1 MRNLS
6 SFQNSFML
14 GLHPGNAEFPASN
27 TCTVDVQNSQLVLAF
42 DNSGGQTANWR
53 LLPYRDY
60 QNTGLTI
67 NLLCA
72 MATATSGNVILQA
85 QTMRLTSGTAVIGT
99 DSFSTSVQSV
109 ATPVPATAGVE
120 FQVQINLT
128 SAQVSSGIATDF
140 WRIKIGR
147 AASTATG
154 NLWLLD
160 GEVRI

>member
-1 MRNLS
+1 
-6 SFQNSFML
+6 ML
-14 GLHPGNAEFPASN
+14 GLHPGNAEFPTTNPCA
-27 TCTVDVQNSQLVLAF
+27 VDVQNAQPVLLF
-42 DNSGGQTANWR
+42 DNSGNQTANWR

-72 MATATSGNVILQA
+72 MATAASGNVIMQA
-85 QTMRLTSGTAVIGT
+85 QTMLLTGGSAAIGT
-99 DSFSTSVQSV
+99 DSFSAAVQSV
-109 ATPVPATAGVE
+109 VTPVPATVGIQ

-128 SAQVSSGIATDF
+128 AAQINSGIRADF